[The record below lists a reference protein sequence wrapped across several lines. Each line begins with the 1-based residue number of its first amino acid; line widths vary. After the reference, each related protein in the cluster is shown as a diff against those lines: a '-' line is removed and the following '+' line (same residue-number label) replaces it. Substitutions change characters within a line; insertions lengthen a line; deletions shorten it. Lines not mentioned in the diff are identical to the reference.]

1 VTITVTPTSTC
12 ANDADLNND
21 TMVNRGDVALLVTSY
36 GATGAGL
43 EASGDINCDGSIG
56 LLDLVELQS
65 QITPAPSPGA
75 ASAIVVTAPA
85 VDRAVAGLDRAIERV
100 RPRAPLAASRLEQ
113 VRDRVSQGTTSPAQA
128 SEQSVDNNR
137 ASGIRAS
144 RTARAARAHSHAIQ
158 DLFG

>member
-1 VTITVTPTSTC
+1 
-12 ANDADLNND
+12 
-21 TMVNRGDVALLVTSY
+21 MLVTSY

-43 EASGDINCDGSIG
+43 EAAGDINCDGSIG
-56 LLDLVELQS
+56 LLDLVALQS

-75 ASAIVVTAPA
+75 ASAIVATAPTSTPPVDR

-100 RPRAPLAASRLEQ
+100 RPRAPLAASRLET
-113 VRDRVSQGTTSPAQA
+113 VRDRIQEITTGPARP
-128 SEQSVDNNR
+128 SEQSADTNR

-144 RTARAARAHSHAIQ
+144 RTARAARAHSQAIE